1 MKGFF
6 MRVRK
11 CAHCADRAA
20 DRAADFAADRAA
32 ETAADRAAETA
43 ADSAAHADDL
53 AAHAA
58 ARADDLADDI
68 ADIAAE
74 ISASSASPLANRIAA
89 AMAARERGAVGFIIP
104 GVSVAHQQAN
114 KRNWRSGVICSFA
127 RIHKS
132 QWGFSHDSHTSAIL
146 SYLVANSDP

>member
-20 DRAADFAADRAA
+20 DRAADS
-32 ETAADRAAETA
+32 A

-58 ARADDLADDI
+58 ARADDRADDIADIAADLSADI

-89 AMAARERGAVGFIIP
+89 AIAARERGAVGFIIP

-114 KRNWRSGVICSFA
+114 KRNSRSGVICSFA

-132 QWGFSHDSHTSAIL
+132 QWGFSHDSHTSAIV